1 MLASYVVQ
9 PGDYLSKIAPV
20 YGESWQKLY
29 ADNRDVVGSDPN
41 LIFPGQVL
49 KVGGKTVHVKG
60 GSWNTRNTRSSSR
73 STSPSS
79 SPSVSRPESSP
90 STSSPEAAARAV
102 FGSGYGCAA
111 NIISRESG
119 WSVTAENPDG
129 AYGLP
134 QAYPAWKMASA
145 GSDWRTNPLTQLRW
159 MRAYVDERYGGVCAA
174 WSYWEGH
181 SAY

>member
-1 MLASYVVQ
+1 MYAYVVQ

-29 ADNRDVVGSDPN
+29 ADNRAVVGNDPN
-41 LIFPGQVL
+41 VIFPGQVL
-49 KVGGKTVHVKG
+49 KVGGRTVTVKG
-60 GSWNTRNTRSSSR
+60 GSWKPSSPSRSNASPRRSSAPSSGGSR
-73 STSPSS
+73 STS
-79 SPSVSRPESSP
+79 SPR
-90 STSSPEAAARAV
+90 AAAVAI
-102 FGSGYGCAA
+102 FGSQFQCAA

-145 GSDWRTNPLTQLRW
+145 GADWRTNPLTQLRW